1 METIEIIKKLNSI
14 EQGQRKIETLLL
26 SQKPVLTFEEL
37 AEYTG
42 FSRSHLYKLTMAA
55 QIPGAYK
62 PTGKHYF
69 FERKAIDQW
78 LLSNKN
84 RKPLKP

>member
-1 METIEIIKKLNSI
+1 MENSEIFKKLNSI
-14 EQGQRKIETLLL
+14 ESRQAKIETLLL

-42 FSRSHLYKLTMAA
+42 YSRSFLYKLTMAA

-69 FERKAIDQW
+69 F
-78 LLSNKN
+78 
-84 RKPLKP
+84 

>member
-1 METIEIIKKLNSI
+1 MENTEIINKLNSI

-42 FSRSHLYKLTMAA
+42 FSKSFLYKLSMESR
-55 QIPGAYK
+55 IPGAYK
-62 PTGKHYF
+62 PTGKQWF

-78 LLSNKN
+78 LLSNK
-84 RKPLKP
+84 PETI

>member
-1 METIEIIKKLNSI
+1 MENIEIISKLNSI
-14 EQGQRKIETLLL
+14 ESRQAKIETLLL

-42 FSRSHLYKLTMAA
+42 FSKSFLYKLSMESR
-55 QIPGAYK
+55 IPGAYK
-62 PTGKHYF
+62 PTGKQWF

-78 LLSNKN
+78 LLSNK
-84 RKPLKP
+84 PETI

>member
-1 METIEIIKKLNSI
+1 MENIEIISKLNSI
-14 EQGQRKIETLLL
+14 ESRQAKIETLLL

-42 FSRSHLYKLTMAA
+42 FSKSFLYKLSMESR
-55 QIPGAYK
+55 IPGAYK
-62 PTGKHYF
+62 PTGKQWF

-78 LLSNKN
+78 LLSNKETM
-84 RKPLKP
+84 

>member
-1 METIEIIKKLNSI
+1 MENTEIINKLNSL
-14 EQGQRKIETLLL
+14 ESGQRKIETLLL

-42 FSRSHLYKLTMAA
+42 FSKSFLYKLSMDSR
-55 QIPGAYK
+55 IPGAYK
-62 PTGKHYF
+62 PTGKQWF

-78 LLSNKN
+78 LLSNKPEN
-84 RKPLKP
+84 L

>member
-1 METIEIIKKLNSI
+1 MENSEIFKKLNSI
-14 EQGQRKIETLLL
+14 ESRQAKIETLLL

-42 FSRSHLYKLTMAA
+42 YSRSFLYKLTMAA

-78 LLSNKN
+78 LLSNK
-84 RKPLKP
+84 PEIV

>member
-1 METIEIIKKLNSI
+1 MENTEIINKLNSI

-42 FSRSHLYKLTMAA
+42 FSKSFLYKLSMESR
-55 QIPGAYK
+55 IPGAYK
-62 PTGKHYF
+62 PTGKQWF

-78 LLSNKN
+78 LLSNK
-84 RKPLKP
+84 PETM